1 MSNIVSANQLGNY
14 VGQEI
19 SISEWIHVEQDRI
32 DLFADATGDH
42 QYIHV
47 DAERAAET
55 PSDFCSN
62 FNWIQKSHFV
72 QSVVYSHNGVL
83 KLDPA
88 VH

>member
-1 MSNIVSANQLGNY
+1 MNNIVSANQIQNY

-47 DAERAAET
+47 DPERASET
-55 PSDFCSN
+55 PFGTTIAHGFLSLSLLA
-62 FNWIQKSHFV
+62 SM
-72 QSVVYSHNGVL
+72 SGGL
-83 KLDPA
+83 KL
-88 VH
+88 

>member
-1 MSNIVSANQLGNY
+1 MNNIVSGNQIQNY

-47 DAERAAET
+47 D
-55 PSDFCSN
+55 P
-62 FNWIQKSHFV
+62 
-72 QSVVYSHNGVL
+72 
-83 KLDPA
+83 
-88 VH
+88 